1 MCRLPHLLLCVA
13 ACLTTSAT
21 VNADENGPAPS
32 SYKSV
37 ADLTISQWVQP
48 NEAGLLKGRVVTHA
62 TDGASVAVAKASVAL
77 VDKDGNVLR
86 SEALTD
92 VKGEFVVKNVKPG
105 VYALSARSG
114 NLIAACAMHILATV
128 DGDEKQFASKAEI
141 AAAAIDYATLRDAIV
156 RYLPKTTKP
165 SPSALKPT
173 ISKEQLGAL
182 AEQVIGTE
190 AFRIAQ
196 IDGGMVGQIFSAG
209 VQGAEL
215 PTANV
220 TNVFILQDGKE
231 IARTVTNDK
240 GEFQVASLKLGSYSI
255 MAVGPEGLGL
265 AGFELVNEETLK
277 TADQVT
283 KDGERFV
290 GLLSRLRA
298 RRCARK
304 FGMQV
309 APVCNTCSTDVCS
322 TCEAPA
328 VVEQAVCFQPA
339 ATVVEAPM
347 AVTPVAVQS
356 SCGCGQPA
364 ATCGCGI
371 PVDPCGCGGTIVAD
385 QGFVEGGIVEGVPME
400 GEIIDGGII
409 DGGFVDGVPVD
420 GFGSSLAGGGGYAPG
435 YAGGFGGGGGFS
447 GGGGGGGL
455 LGGGGLGGLAGLAGI
470 GGLVAAVATSDD
482 DDNNFVPP
490 APIASPVAPN

>member
-1 MCRLPHLLLCVA
+1 MA
-13 ACLTTSAT
+13 K
-21 VNADENGPAPS
+21 ADETGSTS
-32 SYKSV
+32 SNYESV

-48 NEAGLLKGRVVTHA
+48 DEAGLLKGRVVTHA
-62 TDGASVAVAKASVAL
+62 TDGTSVAVSNARVAL
-77 VDKDGNVLR
+77 VAKDGKVLR

-114 NLIAACAMHILATV
+114 NFIAACAMHVLATV
-128 DGDEKQFASKAEI
+128 DGGEKQFANEAEI

-156 RYLPKTTKP
+156 RYLPKSTKP

-173 ISKEQLGAL
+173 ISKDQLGAL

-190 AFRIAQ
+190 AFRVAQ
-196 IDGGMVGQIFSAG
+196 INGGMEGQIFSAG
-209 VQGAEL
+209 VNGAQL

-220 TNVFILQDGKE
+220 TNVFILQNGKE
-231 IARTVTNDK
+231 VARTVTDAN

-265 AGFELVNEETLK
+265 AGFELVNEESLK

-328 VVEQAVCFQPA
+328 VVAEQPVCFQPV
-339 ATVVEAPM
+339 ATVVE
-347 AVTPVAVQS
+347 TPVAVQS

-371 PVDPCGCGGTIVAD
+371 PVDPCGCGGTVVAD
-385 QGFVEGGIVEGVPME
+385 QGFVEGGIVEGVPVE

-482 DDNNFVPP
+482 DDNNFVRP